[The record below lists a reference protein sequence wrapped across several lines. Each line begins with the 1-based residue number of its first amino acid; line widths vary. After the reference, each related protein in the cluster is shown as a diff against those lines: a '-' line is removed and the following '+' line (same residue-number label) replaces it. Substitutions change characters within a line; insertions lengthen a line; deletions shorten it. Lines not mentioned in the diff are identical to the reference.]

1 MKRIGRLFDLVAGP
15 ALERHGRQQAMLL
28 AHWPEIAGEM
38 AAFCRP
44 ERLQRPRGR
53 QVAEGM
59 VLRLKVTPGRALEV
73 QHMAPQ
79 LMERINAFF
88 GHRLVGRLTFVQ
100 APLTSADGSS
110 HRADQGRGKA
120 RVDPARL
127 ARLQAQAER
136 VADPALAES
145 LKRLAVG
152 VAVRAAT
159 GCGHDSHC
167 QPKTAD

>member
-1 MKRIGRLFDLVAGP
+1 MKRIGRLFDQVAGP

-28 AHWPEIAGEM
+28 AHWPEIAGDI

-53 QVAEGM
+53 GGDGLT
-59 VLRLKVTPGRALEV
+59 LRLKVMPGRALEV

-100 APLTSADGSS
+100 APLTPGDAS
-110 HRADQGRGKA
+110 GRGVQRGRTQA
-120 RVDPARL
+120 QADPARL
-127 ARLQAQAER
+127 ERLQAQAAR
-136 VADPALAES
+136 VTDPALAES
-145 LKRLAVG
+145 LKRLAAG
-152 VAVRAAT
+152 VAARASARNGT
-159 GCGHDSHC
+159 GGDRT
-167 QPKTAD
+167 PGAGG